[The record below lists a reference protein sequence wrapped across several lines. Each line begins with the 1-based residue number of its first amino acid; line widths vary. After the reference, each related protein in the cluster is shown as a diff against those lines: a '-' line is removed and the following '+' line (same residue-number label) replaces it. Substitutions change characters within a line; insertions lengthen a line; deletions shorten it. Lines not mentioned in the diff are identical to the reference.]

1 MAFVEYADVRCA
13 TQAMAAL
20 QGSFIRYTERGGI
33 RIEYAK
39 TKMAEVNQ
47 VNGPNSILL
56 TTANVTMN
64 GHHHHPQYSHVNH
77 VNNLN
82 AMTSSS
88 SSSSITAAT
97 AAAMTS
103 HPPVPNPLLYRHIV
117 NAA

>member
-64 GHHHHPQYSHVNH
+64 GHHPQYSHVNH